1 MVEELEK
8 QPGPVA
14 GEPAGIPQK
23 RPRQLVMERLLQ
35 VRPEL
40 NPEDE
45 DALFGAIGEDYD
57 RHDRLREKDREL
69 GRIFTE
75 NPRFAAFFM
84 DVFRGGD
91 VLSKFIEHFGR
102 EALEAT
108 DDPEKMKAVLEAD
121 RSYRQRQEK
130 GREILEEQ
138 QANLENSAPVIEQFR
153 REKGLSEQE
162 IDQLLNE
169 ICNDAS
175 AIFMGIYTPEV
186 LEAKWKA
193 LHYDESVDQAALE
206 GEVRGRNTKIGELK
220 RRTTPPGGLPPTVTS
235 RAARVIEVRENPTLA
250 ALKRL
255 GK

>member
-1 MVEELEK
+1 MEEEK
-8 QPGPVA
+8 VLTVNAAEPV
-14 GEPAGIPQK
+14 K
-23 RPRQLVMERLLQ
+23 TPRQLLVERLAH

-45 DALFGAIGEDYD
+45 NALFGAIGEDYD
-57 RHDRLREKDREL
+57 RHDQLREKDREL
-69 GRIFTE
+69 ARIFTE

-84 DVFRGGD
+84 DVFQGGD

-102 EALEAT
+102 EALEAS

-121 RSYRQRQEK
+121 KSYREREGK
-130 GREILEEQ
+130 GRKILEEQ

-153 REKGLSEQE
+153 KDKRLSEE
-162 IDQLLNE
+162 ETNRLLNE

-175 AIFMGIYTPEV
+175 AIFMGIYSPEV
-186 LEAKWKA
+186 LEAKWKS
-193 LHYDESVDQAALE
+193 LHFDESVDQAGME
-206 GEVRGRNTKIGELK
+206 GEVRGRNAKIGELK
-220 RRTTPPGGLPPTVTS
+220 KKIPIVEELPPVVTS
-235 RAARVIEVRENPTLA
+235 KAARMVEVKENPTLA